1 MQITYFVQALFVAVA
16 LAAPA
21 PQGGDNAPSG
31 IFPSGNVPSGS
42 APSGVFPTGGSIPTG
57 TGGIP
62 VPTGGFPS
70 HTGGGGH
77 HHTRTRTGDDSAPTG
92 PSTGGDEGDN
102 GSNE

>member
-21 PQGGDNAPSG
+21 PQGGDDLPSG
-31 IFPSGNVPSGS
+31 IFPSGD
-42 APSGVFPTGGSIPTG
+42 FPTGTRGPIPTG
-57 TGGIP
+57 GPIPAGTGGGP

-77 HHTRTRTGDDSAPTG
+77 YHHTRTR
-92 PSTGGDEGDN
+92 GGDGPDPTSSPAGADERDDE
-102 GSNE
+102 SSQ